1 MKITDKAISL
11 LVMIALA
18 ASLSTTTI
26 IMSRFPIQL
35 SMTGMAQDQGQGLA
49 NVTLASEANIKL
61 IVDYVDFVTIS
72 TLEINDTQD
81 NSPPPFLVMNN
92 GSAYI
97 NVSVAED
104 SGALFWDV
112 RDDYCE
118 SCFQF
123 NASSNGSTF
132 YTSYNGTAWKDF
144 SPSQNAE
151 VAGFGS
157 LFTDP
162 PNLVFNFSNLDNQQ
176 YMEVDIR
183 IQAPSGEPSG
193 YKVGT
198 VLFKASTS
206 S

>member
-1 MKITDKAISL
+1 MEISNNVL
-11 LVMIALA
+11 AALVLVAMA
-18 ASLSTTTI
+18 ASLTATMT
-26 IMSRFPIQL
+26 IMSKFPGVSPI
-35 SMTGMAQDQGQGLA
+35 TGMAQTQGQGIA
-49 NVTLASEANIKL
+49 NVTLAAEANIKL
-61 IVDYVDFVTIS
+61 LVDYVDFVTIS